1 MEAFSLFCT
10 VFINALI
17 VLGLLVCIY
26 LYFFSG
32 LRALRKLK
40 PSCYI
45 SYNKNHFDKDFELN
59 VSFVVQS
66 YLQKTQNVLSVQA
79 ILVKI
84 KNIC

>member
-17 VLGLLVCIY
+17 VLGLLVCVYI
-26 LYFFSG
+26 YFFSG
-32 LRALRKLK
+32 LRAVRKLK

-45 SYNKNHFDKDFELN
+45 SYNKNHLIKILSLN
-59 VSFVVQS
+59 VNFAVQLF
-66 YLQKTQNVLSVQA
+66 YQKMQNVLNVQV
-79 ILVKI
+79 ISVKI